1 MDTFPESGVVPLSG
15 AKPAVVAAAP
25 GSALA
30 TGVAAALAAGMLW
43 GLVFLVPVMLHDY
56 PPAVLS
62 IGRYL
67 AFGLIC
73 IPIAFARR
81 TRLARLTRRDW
92 YEAARLSLSG
102 NFLYYGFLAAGIQL
116 AGAPLPTILIGTLPV
131 VIAVCSNLS
140 ERALPWG
147 RLSVSLVTISAGVL
161 LVNHDEWARLGDGDP
176 VGLWSGAALTL
187 VAIACWTWYPIRNS
201 AWLRRNPTH
210 GPGTWSTAQGLVSLP
225 LALVGGAALWVL
237 QAGGSGAYDGPL
249 GPRPLLFVATMLVL
263 GLLASWL
270 GTILW
275 NRASQ
280 LVSTSLVG
288 QLIVFETLAALLYAF
303 LWRGTFPGV
312 ATLSG
317 VALLVAGV
325 VLGVRAFQ
333 RQGRR

>member
-1 MDTFPESGVVPLSG
+1 MNPNR
-15 AKPAVVAAAP
+15 
-25 GSALA
+25 SALGA
-30 TGVAAALAAGMLW
+30 GVAATLAAGMLW
-43 GLVFLVPVMLHDY
+43 GLVFLVPLLFRDY

-73 IPIAFARR
+73 VPIGLARR
-81 TRLARLTRRDW
+81 TRLARLGRRDW

-102 NFLYYGFLAAGIQL
+102 NFLYFGFLAAAIQI

-131 VIAVCSNLS
+131 VIAVTSNLA
-140 ERALPWG
+140 ERSLPWR
-147 RLSVSLVTISAGVL
+147 RLAISLVAISAGVL
-161 LVNHDEWARLGDGDP
+161 LVNEDEWARLGDAEAWR
-176 VGLWSGAALTL
+176 LLAGAALTA

-201 AWLRRNPTH
+201 AWLRRNPGV
-210 GPGTWSTAQGLVSLP
+210 GPGTWATAQGLVSLP
-225 LALVGGAALWVL
+225 LALVGALAL
-237 QAGGSGAYDGPL
+237 ALASLAGIGDFQWPL
-249 GPRPLLFVATMLVL
+249 GPRPLAFVAAMMAL

-280 LVSTSLVG
+280 LVPTSLVG
-288 QLIVFETLAALLYAF
+288 QLIVFETLAALCYAY
-303 LWRGTFPGV
+303 LWRGTFPGG
-312 ATLSG
+312 ATLAG

-333 RQGRR
+333 RDDTA